1 MRTAPLRALA
11 AGRAAHAA
19 LLSAGGVARVSLALP
34 GSVYCDAGG
43 ALVWLGGPDAMLHP
57 RAVRLAAV
65 PPAVEVAWID
75 VSGIEPWR
83 PPAAARVAR
92 VADAWSGLVR
102 DLARVGAPAG
112 FGPLVVGRPPHAPFE
127 RAAGSVRALARAC
140 RAGDASRAALA
151 ARALLGLGSGLT
163 PSGDDVVGAA
173 FLARRWV
180 AHRGHDAA
188 WQRASREVEAA
199 ARAVTHPLSA
209 TLLADCLAGE
219 SHASLHDLL
228 LALAVDQPEAA
239 LDAGRRLVGIG
250 HSSGW
255 DMLAGAGAGLGALG

>member
-19 LLSAGGVARVSLALP
+19 LLAAGGVARVSLALP

-43 ALVWLGGPDAMLHP
+43 ALVWLGGPDATLHP

-65 PPAVEVAWID
+65 PSGLEAVAID
-75 VSGIEPWR
+75 VGGIEPWR
-83 PPAAARVAR
+83 PPAPAGGAC
-92 VADAWSGLVR
+92 VADAWSRLVR

-112 FGPLVVGRPPHAPFE
+112 FGPLVVGRAPQAPFE
-127 RAAGSVRALARAC
+127 RAAGRVRALVRAF
-140 RAGDASRAALA
+140 RTDDATQAAIA
-151 ARALLGLGSGLT
+151 ARRLLGLGSGLT

-180 AHRGHDAA
+180 APRHDAA
-188 WQRASREVEAA
+188 WQRASREIEAA

-219 SHASLHDLL
+219 GHAPLHDLL
-228 LALAVDQPEAA
+228 LALAAGRPEAA
-239 LDAGRRLVGIG
+239 VDAAGRLVGIG

-255 DMLAGAGAGLGALG
+255 DMLAGAGAGLGVLG